1 MTEPDDG
8 FGAKGAGL
16 RSSAEPSPAG
26 GVASR
31 SPAESSPARG
41 APSRSRAEGSSLL
54 FAVCAP
60 SGAGK
65 TSLVRA
71 LTQADS
77 DLAVSVSHTTRR
89 RRAAEVDGTDYYFID
104 AERFAAMAAAGEF
117 LEHAEVFGHRY
128 GTAAREVA
136 AKQAG
141 GRDVILEIDWQGAA
155 QVRRQV
161 PGLIGVFV
169 LPPSRQAL
177 QERLAARGADSP
189 ESMAKRLVEARS
201 EMSHLADFDYLV
213 VNDDF
218 NAALDHLRAIVQAER
233 LKTPVQA
240 DRQGP
245 LIAGLLS

>member
-1 MTEPDDG
+1 MTEANNIPE
-8 FGAKGAGL
+8 GL
-16 RSSAEPSPAG
+16 
-26 GVASR
+26 
-31 SPAESSPARG
+31 
-41 APSRSRAEGSSLL
+41 LL
-54 FAVCAP
+54 AIAAP

-71 LTQADS
+71 LTKADPQ
-77 DLAVSVSHTTRR
+77 LAVSVSHTTRP
-89 RRAAEVDGTDYYFID
+89 RRAAEVDAADYHFVD
-104 AERFAAMAAAGEF
+104 QARFAAMVAAGEF

-136 AKQAG
+136 GKRVG
-141 GRDVILEIDWQGAA
+141 GRDVILEVDWQGAA

-161 PGLIGVFV
+161 PDLIGVFV
-169 LPPSRQAL
+169 LPPSRRTL

-201 EMSHLADFDYLV
+201 EMSRIADFDYIV

-218 NAALDHLRAIVQAER
+218 DAALDNLKAIVQAER

-240 DRQGP
+240 QRERA